1 MFSIYIVPTNET
13 SHYYHVSLW
22 NNSFLLFNLSIINQ
36 ILHQYLKYQ
45 NFHIIFGIIF
55 WFQVWSFD
63 DHSSEFFWDSQK
75 SLMGILCRRWSV
87 IERSSL
93 QLPKLHLFNQLLDC
107 QHIRVLRMTII
118 NIMIILLTIMTT
130 TNLEDNVVIIMN
142 HNYPCDFQ
150 FIFAPEYHCYYL
162 SHKIMIKRSSEDIWP
177 DYLQTGTL
185 LWKVCAPVELWNWL
199 SCQNLF
205 WIFWHFNI
213 WQYLS
218 QMLNIWTSIQVDGF
232 QNRYF
237 AFWHPLKSLCYIY
250 SKNN

>member
-1 MFSIYIVPTNET
+1 M
-13 SHYYHVSLW
+13 VSYLGFRSEVLMITHQ
-22 NNSFLLFNLSIINQ
+22 NSFG
-36 ILHQYLKYQ
+36 ILKNH
-45 NFHIIFGIIF
+45 
-55 WFQVWSFD
+55 WW
-63 DHSSEFFWDSQK
+63 EFFAGDDQWLSDQVCNSPNFIFSTSFWIANTSGCWGWQL
-75 SLMGILCRRWSV
+75 STLWLSYWQLWQPLILKIMLW
-87 IERSSL
+87 
-93 QLPKLHLFNQLLDC
+93 LLW
-107 QHIRVLRMTII
+107 ITII
-118 NIMIILLTIMTT
+118 L
-130 TNLEDNVVIIMN
+130 VIFSSFF
-142 HNYPCDFQ
+142 HLYK
-150 FIFAPEYHCYYL
+150 YHCYYL